1 LFNREHLSVV
11 EVFGFDM
18 FLSASGRWLQ
28 MSRRQEVFGEG
39 RVAETLLGTED
50 FI

>member
-11 EVFGFDM
+11 GVFGFDM
-18 FLSASGRWLQ
+18 FLSARGRWLQ

-39 RVAETLLGTED
+39 ETLLGTED